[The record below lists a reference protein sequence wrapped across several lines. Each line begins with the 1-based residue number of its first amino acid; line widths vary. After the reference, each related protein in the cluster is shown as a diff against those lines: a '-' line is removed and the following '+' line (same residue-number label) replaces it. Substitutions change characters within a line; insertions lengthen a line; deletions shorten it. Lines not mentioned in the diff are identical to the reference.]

1 MHVPPVAHLPEGE
14 YLVRMAEMRPQ
25 KVLQQEAIKQWYGRP
40 RRKATAVSSLRGG
53 RAEAK
58 LTCGA
63 TADSAGQKAR
73 TKASGHEAFHASA
86 DVRHNW

>member
-1 MHVPPVAHLPEGE
+1 M
-14 YLVRMAEMRPQ
+14 
-25 KVLQQEAIKQWYGRP
+25 VLQAKEKGD
-40 RRKATAVSSLRGG
+40 RREQPERRTGWT
-53 RAEAK
+53 K

-86 DVRHNW
+86 DVRHKWQEAPGAGAAPGSAAPDR